1 MDIFVKNVKNC
12 KIHKYSIVNKFFLCV
27 PWKKRKYES
36 DAEFHKD
43 FENHHPLF
51 FIRFMRAPP
60 PAARAK
66 VLALPLC
73 AEVLA
78 LSMSGSA
85 STSAQI

>member
-1 MDIFVKNVKNC
+1 MLFDEKLEGFAEILKKNHPIRS
-12 KIHKYSIVNKFFLCV
+12 KINSSFDLGA
-27 PWKKRKYES
+27 P
-36 DAEFHKD
+36 
-43 FENHHPLF
+43 P
-51 FIRFMRAPP
+51 PP

-66 VLALPLC
+66 GLALPLC